1 MERSL
6 PMRGRKRPKSPHP
19 AIIPESSRFGLVAL
33 AVTLLFLWAALTQQT
48 ILRLHHSTHTGLRS
62 GGLNLH
68 GTAQARTVPPLCDVQ
83 RQALSDHGRAPDR
96 PPREALP
103 GSSVVAEN
111 RHQGCRRHARLRPC
125 RFLAGYTA
133 TLVPVL

>member
-62 GGLNLH
+62 GGLNF
-68 GTAQARTVPPLCDVQ
+68 GAPTV
-83 RQALSDHGRAPDR
+83 AGE
-96 PPREALP
+96 PRSGCVGP
-103 GSSVVAEN
+103 SVVATLPLS
-111 RHQGCRRHARLRPC
+111 G
-125 RFLAGYTA
+125 AGTFGAWTA
-133 TLVPVL
+133 DFS